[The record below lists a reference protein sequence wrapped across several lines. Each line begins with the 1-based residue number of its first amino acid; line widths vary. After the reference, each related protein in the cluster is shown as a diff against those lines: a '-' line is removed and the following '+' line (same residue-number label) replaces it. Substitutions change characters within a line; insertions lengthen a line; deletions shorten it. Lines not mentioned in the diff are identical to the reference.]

1 MSALLAQAQ
10 QMQQQLMAAQQRL
23 ANAEV
28 QGKAGG
34 GLVEVTVKGS
44 GEVVAVKIDPKV
56 VDPDD
61 VETLQDLIVGALAD
75 ASHQVTTMAQEQL
88 GPLAGGMGG
97 ALGIRGPFCT
107 DMFEGPVQDL
117 IDELGKL
124 PGIGPKSAQR
134 IAFHLLS
141 VEPPDIDRLT
151 AVLAKV
157 RDGVQFCAVCGNVSD
172 DERCRICADPRRDG
186 SQVCVVEEPKD
197 VQAVERTREFR
208 GRYHVLG
215 GALDPLSGVGPEQLR
230 IRELLNRIGQQ
241 VDGVDIT
248 EVIIATDPNTEGEA
262 TATYLVR
269 MLRDIPGLTVT
280 RIASGLPMGG
290 DLEFADELTL
300 GRALTGRRAMA

>member
-1 MSALLAQAQ
+1 
-10 QMQQQLMAAQQRL
+10 
-23 ANAEV
+23 
-28 QGKAGG
+28 
-34 GLVEVTVKGS
+34 
-44 GEVVAVKIDPKV
+44 VAWVF
-56 VDPDD
+56 
-61 VETLQDLIVGALAD
+61 QDFRV
-75 ASHQVTTMAQEQL
+75 
-88 GPLAGGMGG
+88 
-97 ALGIRGPFCT
+97 
-107 DMFEGPVQDL
+107 FEGPVQDL

-134 IAFHLLS
+134 IAFYMLS

-151 AVLAKV
+151 AVLNKV
-157 RDGVQFCAVCGNVSD
+157 RDGVKFCVVCGNVSD
-172 DERCRICADPRRDG
+172 DDRCRICSDSRRDA
-186 SQVCVVEEPKD
+186 SLVCVVEEPKD

-230 IRELLNRIGQQ
+230 IRELLNRIGER
-241 VDGVDIT
+241 VDGVDVS

>member
-1 MSALLAQAQ
+1 
-10 QMQQQLMAAQQRL
+10 
-23 ANAEV
+23 
-28 QGKAGG
+28 
-34 GLVEVTVKGS
+34 
-44 GEVVAVKIDPKV
+44 
-56 VDPDD
+56 
-61 VETLQDLIVGALAD
+61 
-75 ASHQVTTMAQEQL
+75 
-88 GPLAGGMGG
+88 
-97 ALGIRGPFCT
+97 
-107 DMFEGPVQDL
+107 MFEGPVQDL

-151 AVLAKV
+151 AVLGKV
-157 RDGVQFCAVCGNVSD
+157 RDGVKFCVVCGNVSD
-172 DERCRICADPRRDG
+172 EDRCRICSDSRRDV
-186 SQVCVVEEPKD
+186 SMVCVVEEPKD

-215 GALDPLSGVGPEQLR
+215 GALDPLSGIGPEQLR
-230 IRELLNRIGQQ
+230 IRELLNRLSETEIS
-241 VDGVDIT
+241 

-300 GRALTGRRAMA
+300 GRALAGRRAMA

>member
-1 MSALLAQAQ
+1 VGSAPWVF
-10 QMQQQLMAAQQRL
+10 R
-23 ANAEV
+23 
-28 QGKAGG
+28 
-34 GLVEVTVKGS
+34 GS
-44 GEVVAVKIDPKV
+44 
-56 VDPDD
+56 
-61 VETLQDLIVGALAD
+61 DL
-75 ASHQVTTMAQEQL
+75 
-88 GPLAGGMGG
+88 
-97 ALGIRGPFCT
+97 
-107 DMFEGPVQDL
+107 FEGPVQDL

-151 AVLAKV
+151 AVLTKV
-157 RDGVQFCAVCGNVSD
+157 RDGVKFCTVCGNVSD
-172 DERCRICADPRRDG
+172 EDRCRICSDSRRDA
-186 SQVCVVEEPKD
+186 SLVCVVEEPKD

-230 IRELLNRIGQQ
+230 IRELLNRIGER
-241 VDGVDIT
+241 VDGVDVA

-262 TATYLVR
+262 TATYLMR

-300 GRALTGRRAMA
+300 GRALAGRRAMV

>member
-1 MSALLAQAQ
+1 MGLAASTF
-10 QMQQQLMAAQQRL
+10 R
-23 ANAEV
+23 
-28 QGKAGG
+28 
-34 GLVEVTVKGS
+34 GS
-44 GEVVAVKIDPKV
+44 
-56 VDPDD
+56 
-61 VETLQDLIVGALAD
+61 DL
-75 ASHQVTTMAQEQL
+75 
-88 GPLAGGMGG
+88 
-97 ALGIRGPFCT
+97 
-107 DMFEGPVQDL
+107 FEGPVQDL

-151 AVLAKV
+151 AVLARV
-157 RDGVQFCAVCGNVSD
+157 RDGVTFCSVCGNVSD
-172 DERCRICADPRRDG
+172 HERCRICSDTRRDA
-186 SQVCVVEEPKD
+186 SLVCVVEEPKD

-230 IRELLNRIGQQ
+230 IRELLNRIGERI
-241 VDGVDIT
+241 DGVDVS

>member
-1 MSALLAQAQ
+1 MGLATWVF
-10 QMQQQLMAAQQRL
+10 R
-23 ANAEV
+23 
-28 QGKAGG
+28 
-34 GLVEVTVKGS
+34 GS
-44 GEVVAVKIDPKV
+44 
-56 VDPDD
+56 
-61 VETLQDLIVGALAD
+61 DL
-75 ASHQVTTMAQEQL
+75 
-88 GPLAGGMGG
+88 
-97 ALGIRGPFCT
+97 
-107 DMFEGPVQDL
+107 FEGPVQDL

-151 AVLAKV
+151 AVLTKV
-157 RDGVQFCAVCGNVSD
+157 RDGVKFCTVCGNVSD
-172 DERCRICADPRRDG
+172 EDRCRICSDSRRDA
-186 SQVCVVEEPKD
+186 SLVCVVEEPKD

-230 IRELLNRIGQQ
+230 IRELLNRIGER
-241 VDGVDIT
+241 VDGVDVA

-262 TATYLVR
+262 TATYLMR

-300 GRALTGRRAMA
+300 GRALAGRRAMV